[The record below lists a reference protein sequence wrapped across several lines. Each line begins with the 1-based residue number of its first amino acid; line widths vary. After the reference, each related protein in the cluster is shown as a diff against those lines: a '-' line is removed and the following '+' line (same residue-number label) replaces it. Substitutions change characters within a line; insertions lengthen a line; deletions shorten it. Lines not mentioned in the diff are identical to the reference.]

1 MANPEALLISA
12 VLRTG
17 EYQPLMKHGITS
29 EMFHAHDEEMRWV
42 ETYVQKYQRTPS
54 RTTFKATWPG
64 CPLYK
69 TDDVDHWCESV
80 KKAHARHVLVSL
92 LDKAID
98 GMDNDL
104 EKAVGTL
111 HAGLSHVQALGAEA
125 GEDFDVFSSWESTF
139 ADVSDRV
146 NRVRQSGQAGIPSG
160 FPTLDGITGG
170 VQAGWLG
177 VVAARLGVGK
187 TWTGV
192 RMACTAA
199 FAGHKV
205 AYFSLEQSRHQI
217 ALRAHTFASGKFG
230 KETFKSLDLVRGKGF
245 NLREYQRFL
254 ESLKVSGRFQV
265 IDTARGQ
272 VTPMTIAGVL
282 EQQRPDI
289 VFIDYLTLMSTTGK
303 GDDWRATARLSAELQ
318 QVAQTHMV
326 PIIAISQVNRL
337 GIGKEPPGAEHLS
350 QSDAIGQDA
359 DMVVTMM
366 PKSASVLKMK
376 LAKFRHGPSG
386 IMWFCRF
393 TPNTGHFD
401 EISGDDA
408 AKLIEKDNEVP

>member
-17 EYQPLMKHGITS
+17 EYQPLMKHGITA
-29 EMFHAHDEEMRWV
+29 EMFHAHSDEMQWV
-42 ETYVQKYQRTPS
+42 EKYVQKYQRVPNKA
-54 RTTFKATWPG
+54 TFKATWPG
-64 CPLYK
+64 CPLYR
-69 TDDVDHWCESV
+69 TDDVDHWCDEV
-80 KKAHARHVLVSL
+80 KKAHARYVLVSL
-92 LDKAID
+92 LDKSID
-98 GMDNDL
+98 MMDVDL
-104 EKAVGTL
+104 EKAVGQL
-111 HAGLSHVQALGAEA
+111 HTGLSRVAALSQEQ
-125 GEDFDVFSSWESTF
+125 GEDFDAFASWEQTF
-139 ADVSDRV
+139 AHVEE
-146 NRVRQSGQAGIPSG
+146 RVRKVQTTGQAGIPTG
-160 FPTLDGITGG
+160 FPTLDAVTGG
-170 VQAGWLG
+170 VQPGWLG

-187 TWTGV
+187 TWTAT

-205 AYFSLEQSRHQI
+205 LYFSLEQSRHQI
-217 ALRAHTFASGKFG
+217 ALRAHTFASSKYG

-245 NLREYQRFL
+245 NVRDYGRFL
-254 ESLKVSGRFQV
+254 EGLKVSGKFIV
-265 IDTARGQ
+265 NDTARGL
-272 VTPMTIAGVL
+272 VTPNTVAGGV
-282 EQQRPDI
+282 EQQHPDI
-289 VFIDYLTLMSTTGK
+289 VFIDYLTLMSTSGK

-326 PIIAISQVNRL
+326 PIIAVSQVNRL

-386 IMWFCRF
+386 VMWFTKF
-393 TPNTGHFD
+393 TPNTGQFD
-401 EISGDDA
+401 EINGDEA
-408 AKLIEKDNEVP
+408 QKLIEKDSEVP